1 MGEELL
7 EGLKVP
13 GEDHV
18 KTKQADVQQVISETL
33 SQLQACLVI
42 KKKNNCENQVLLH
55 GLCIYIPLNLG
66 FCS

>member
-18 KTKQADVQQVISETL
+18 KTKQADVQQVISEHEV
-33 SQLQACLVI
+33 SFRLV
-42 KKKNNCENQVLLH
+42 
-55 GLCIYIPLNLG
+55 
-66 FCS
+66 